1 MKRILLILALLCPTI
16 VMAQTYPAY
25 ESVYINDYGS
35 LIEDEAEAALA
46 AKLEKL
52 RDDTGIEMTVLT
64 LRSWKTFGGHDTVES
79 FATGLFNDWGIGD
92 ANQNDG
98 ILILVAQNDRDMRIE
113 LGNGYS
119 ESFDI
124 VAGDIIDQHFIP
136 AFRDANYSEGIVRG
150 TTETIIRIAERHA
163 EGLAPEERQRSGAGL
178 PRFLLPIMFAGV
190 ALLIIFRRFI
200 GDLFTRFKSCPNC
213 GRRGLHRHRE
223 VVTHATT
230 EKTGLRTETT
240 NCSHCDYNDHRN
252 VTIPIRTRS
261 SSSSGGSFGGGSS
274 SGGGAS
280 GKW

>member
-1 MKRILLILALLCPTI
+1 MKRILLILALLCPTALL
-16 VMAQTYPAY
+16 AQTYPAY

-35 LIEDEAEAALA
+35 LIEDEAEVELA
-46 AKLEKL
+46 AKLETL

-79 FATGLFNDWGIGD
+79 FATGLFNEWGIGD
-92 ANQNDG
+92 ATRNDG
-98 ILILVAQNDRDMRIE
+98 ILILVAQADRDMRIE

-124 VAGDIIDQHFIP
+124 VAGDIIDQHFVP
-136 AFRDANYSEGIVRG
+136 AFRNANYSEGIVRG

-163 EGLAPEERQRSGAGL
+163 DGLAPEERERSGAGFS
-178 PRFLLPIMFAGV
+178 RFLVPLVVAGG
-190 ALLIIFRRFI
+190 ALLLIFRHFI
-200 GDLFTRFKSCPNC
+200 GDLITRFKSCPNC
-213 GRRGLHRHRE
+213 GRRGLHRHRD
-223 VVTHATT
+223 VVTRATT

-240 NCSHCDYNDHRN
+240 NCSHCDYHDRRN
-252 VTIPIRTRS
+252 VTIPIRSRS
-261 SSSSGGSFGGGSS
+261 GGRSGGSFGGGRS